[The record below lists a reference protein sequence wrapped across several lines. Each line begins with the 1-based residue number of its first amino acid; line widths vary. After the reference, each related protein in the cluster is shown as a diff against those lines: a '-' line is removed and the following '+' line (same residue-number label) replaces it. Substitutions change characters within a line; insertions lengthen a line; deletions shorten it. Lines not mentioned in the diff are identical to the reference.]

1 MQNRVIWRE
10 IFYLLLS
17 GQISL
22 RYQVSIAFPR
32 KGGPTLFKL
41 SLVPREKKFFVLF
54 EQSAQNAVKIAQ
66 QLKDMVSIWE
76 NLKGRVG
83 VINDLEHQGDAIT
96 HQIFEQLHRSV
107 ITPFDREDI
116 ALLAHSLDDVA
127 DFIHAAADA
136 MVLYR
141 VEHPTSRAKE
151 LAGIALE
158 AVAEVEKA
166 VSEIHNRA
174 GRRQL
179 LKHCIEINRLENLG
193 DRVYRSGM
201 AELFDDAAD
210 IADLIKWRE
219 IYNHMESVID
229 RCEDIAN
236 ILEGVAIKYA

>member
-1 MQNRVIWRE
+1 
-10 IFYLLLS
+10 
-17 GQISL
+17 
-22 RYQVSIAFPR
+22 
-32 KGGPTLFKL
+32 LFKL

-54 EQSAQNAVKIAQ
+54 EQSAQNAVKITQ
-66 QLKDMVSIWE
+66 QLKDMVYIWE

-116 ALLAHSLDDVA
+116 ALLAHSLDDVT

-136 MVLYR
+136 MLLYR
-141 VEHPTSRAKE
+141 VERPTNRARE
-151 LAGIALE
+151 LAGIAVE
-158 AVAEVEKA
+158 AVVEVEKA
-166 VSEIHNRA
+166 VSEMHNRI
-174 GRRQL
+174 GRKQL
-179 LKHCIEINRLENLG
+179 LKRCIEINRLENLG

-210 IADLIKWRE
+210 IADVIKWRE

>member
-1 MQNRVIWRE
+1 ML
-10 IFYLLLS
+10 F
-17 GQISL
+17 
-22 RYQVSIAFPR
+22 AR

-54 EQSAQNAVKIAQ
+54 EQSAQNAVKITQ
-66 QLKDMVSIWE
+66 QLRDMVSIWE

-116 ALLAHSLDDVA
+116 ALLAHSLDDVT

-136 MVLYR
+136 MLLYR
-141 VEHPTSRAKE
+141 VERPTNRAKE
-151 LAGIALE
+151 LAGIAVE
-158 AVAEVEKA
+158 AVVEVEKA
-166 VSEIHNRA
+166 VSEMHNRI
-174 GRRQL
+174 GRKQL
-179 LKHCIEINRLENLG
+179 LKRCIEINRLENLG

-210 IADLIKWRE
+210 ISDVIKWRE

>member
-1 MQNRVIWRE
+1 
-10 IFYLLLS
+10 
-17 GQISL
+17 
-22 RYQVSIAFPR
+22 
-32 KGGPTLFKL
+32 LFKL

-54 EQSAQNAVKIAQ
+54 EQSAQNAVKITQ
-66 QLKDMVSIWE
+66 QLKDMVYIWE

-116 ALLAHSLDDVA
+116 ALLAHSLDDVT

-136 MVLYR
+136 MLLYR
-141 VEHPTSRAKE
+141 VACPTNRAKE
-151 LAGIALE
+151 LVGIAVE
-158 AVAEVEKA
+158 AVVEVDKA
-166 VSEIHNRA
+166 VSEMHNRI
-174 GRRQL
+174 GRKQL
-179 LKHCIEINRLENLG
+179 LKRCIEINRLENLG
-193 DRVYRSGM
+193 DLVYRSGM
-201 AELFDDAAD
+201 AELFDDSAD
-210 IADLIKWRE
+210 IADVIKWRE